1 MKKILLLLVLTY
13 GCTKNDSI
21 QPQPSSFISFYN
33 GSDTIQYSGRFA
45 GNGTGIGYYY
55 ETVNDSLYQYDV
67 YGGAGNNNYLALQ
80 FFTND
85 TTSLK
90 TPIDTTLVIGLSYS
104 NGDSVYVGQNVTS
117 SIHIDGNNH
126 NVLNGSFSGILTSV
140 RGSNTIT
147 ISNGTLANVPFS
159 H

>member
-1 MKKILLLLVLTY
+1 MKKILLLSVLIY
-13 GCTKNDSI
+13 GCTKKDST

-33 GSDTIQYSGRFA
+33 GSNTIKYSGRFA

-55 ETVNDSLYQYDV
+55 EIVNSNTYQYDV
-67 YGGAGNNNYLALQ
+67 FGGAGNNNNLALQ
-80 FFTND
+80 FFTHD
-85 TTSLK
+85 TTTLK
-90 TPIDTTLVIGLSYS
+90 NLTDTTLVIGLSYTD
-104 NGDSVYVGQNVTS
+104 GDSVYVGQNVTS
-117 SIHIDGNNH
+117 NLHIDANNH

-147 ISNGTLANVPFS
+147 ISNGALVNVPFS